1 MEDKLKD
8 QKEIIDHYMHANKDF
23 KSKDTSEM
31 PNEEFKAMIRQK
43 EQEIAKFDQMMKQQS
58 DDRAGGFNPNF
69 APEAKFVS

>member
-31 PNEEFKAMIRQK
+31 PNEELKAMIRQK
-43 EQEIAKFDQMMKQQS
+43 E
-58 DDRAGGFNPNF
+58 
-69 APEAKFVS
+69 